1 MSIATDIQ
9 VEQKSPEV
17 VAELW
22 EEFAKTGSQEIRGQL
37 VKQYLPLV
45 KYIAGRITGN
55 LPSAMSWDDL
65 FHSGVV
71 GLIEAVDR
79 FDPGMNVK
87 FKTFAYPR
95 IRGAMIDELRRV
107 EWGPRS
113 LRESHKRLEATIEE
127 LQTELNGFP
136 TDEQIADAMDIT
148 IDEYYEM
155 LATVSKRYMLSL
167 DYLYS
172 DDEEDEAYSI
182 KQSLEQSEEE
192 EPLED
197 LIHENEK
204 QRLVHIID
212 DLPDQEKLV
221 IALYYYE
228 ELTLREIGE
237 VLGVSESRVS
247 QIHTKVLVYLEST
260 LRE

>member
-1 MSIATDIQ
+1 MSAMDIQ
-9 VEQKSPEV
+9 VEQKSEEQVANLWQSYVENPTHEV
-17 VAELW
+17 RSE
-22 EEFAKTGSQEIRGQL
+22 L

-55 LPSAMSWDDL
+55 LPSVMSWDDL

-79 FDPGMNVK
+79 FDPSQQVK
-87 FKTFAYPR
+87 FKTFAYTR

-113 LRESHKRLEATIEE
+113 LRDAHKRLEATIEE
-127 LQTELNGFP
+127 LQSELNTYP
-136 TDEQIADAMDIT
+136 TDEQIAEALDVT

-155 LATVSKRYMLSL
+155 LHSVSKRYMLSL
-167 DYLYS
+167 DYMYDDGE
-172 DDEEDEAYSI
+172 DDESFTIKKSI
-182 KQSLEQSEEE
+182 EQTEHD
-192 EPLED
+192 EPLDALVKAE
-197 LIHENEK
+197 EK
-204 QRLVHIID
+204 ERLVKIID
-212 DLPDQEKLV
+212 HLPDQEKMV

-237 VLGVSESRVS
+237 VIGVSESRVS
-247 QIHTKVLVYLEST
+247 QIHTKVLLYLESV
-260 LRE
+260 LR